1 MVSTAESCNKGSP
14 LEQCYRSIDCI
25 PCRHHHRIYDGLG
38 DMILINHFTDGIDDL
53 LGRKHTR
60 LQDIDFNV
68 AKDRVEFRLDE
79 VDGRSPD
86 VRHTLRVLSRQSHD
100 DVGGVDTNGST
111 GLEIG
116 LDTSTTASVATSAD
130 TNGRNM
136 RSLQDDREQQHI
148 HSFWCSSDHQ

>member
-1 MVSTAESCNKGSP
+1 MSLWEKLFVELRHSLQSVVLGTSVVRRF
-14 LEQCYRSIDCI
+14 LEQDCRLLGERLSQTCI
-25 PCRHHHRIYDGLG
+25 PR
-38 DMILINHFTDGIDDL
+38 
-53 LGRKHTR
+53 
-60 LQDIDFNV
+60 
-68 AKDRVEFRLDE
+68 FRLDE

-86 VRHTLRVLSRQSHD
+86 VLHTLRVLSRQSHD

-116 LDTSTTASVATSAD
+116 LDTSTTTSVATSAD